1 MLNNVDSSLKTLST
15 SSTLKPKT
23 YAPENSLV
31 SSTKAIPY
39 LLSLTL
45 MHLIYVQGKL
55 TLNVSV
61 NYANHTILTFV
72 TMN

>member
-1 MLNNVDSSLKTLST
+1 MLNSDDNSLKTLST

-31 SSTKAIPY
+31 SRTKAIPY

-45 MHLIYVQGKL
+45 IHLIYIQGKL

-61 NYANHTILTFV
+61 NYANQTILTFV
-72 TMN
+72 TIN